1 MIAWRSMHDR
11 RAIVGHAFLV
21 AMVLGLVGCSPAEL
35 TTATNEP
42 QDRVGEN
49 SVVVTVV
56 DRAGFDAVLVHLRG
70 KVVLVDCWATWCLPC
85 LAQLPHTLELA
96 EQHHADGLEV
106 ITLNFDGPKKEQQVE
121 KVLTDRNANY
131 GSHMI
136 VKDGGSSQAMDDFE
150 IVGGALPH
158 YKLYGRDG
166 KLMRTFA
173 LDPTAEKQFTPE
185 DIAAAVSAALAEDTG
200 PK

>member
-1 MIAWRSMHDR
+1 MNDHVAIA
-11 RAIVGHAFLV
+11 GHAFVV
-21 AMVLGLVGCSPAEL
+21 ALVLGLAGCTPTES
-35 TTATNEP
+35 TTATDEP

-49 SVVVTVV
+49 SVVVTIV
-56 DRAGFDAVLVHLRG
+56 DRAEFDAVLVNQRG

-96 EQHHADGLEV
+96 EQHDADGLKV
-106 ITLNFDGPKKEQQVE
+106 VTLNFDGPKKQQQVE
-121 KVLTDRNANY
+121 RVLTDRNANH
-131 GSHMI
+131 GAHMI
-136 VKDGGSSQAMDDFE
+136 VKDGGSSQAMEDFE

-173 LDPTAEKQFTPE
+173 LDPSAEKQFTPE
-185 DIAAAVSAALAEDTG
+185 DIAAAVSAALAEDSG
-200 PK
+200 SK